1 MKIKYEMTL
10 NDVFYYGVIT
20 KPKGFKGELHFK
32 NETPDLELDDIKSV
46 YLLIGKHLAE
56 YEVERISTLGEKGHV
71 KFEGIDNEK
80 DALAL
85 SKTKMYLSLDD
96 FPEMEDNESIQELVG
111 YKVFDA
117 NKGLVGE
124 VYSVNDSTPQVLLN
138 VKNGKKEIYI
148 PLVDQFVKKMDAAT
162 REIHFELPD
171 GLLDLND

>member
-1 MKIKYEMTL
+1 MTL

-32 NETPDLELDDIKSV
+32 NEAPDLDLNDIQFV

-56 YEVERISTLGEKGHV
+56 YEVEKVSTLGEKGHI

-85 SKTKMYLSLDD
+85 SKTKIYLSLND

-111 YKVFDA
+111 YKVFDT
-117 NKGLVGE
+117 KSGLVGE

-148 PLVDQFVKKMDAAT
+148 PLVEQFIIKVDADAK
-162 REIHFELPD
+162 EIHFDLPD

>member
-1 MKIKYEMTL
+1 MTL

-32 NETPDLELDDIKSV
+32 NDAPDIELDDIKSV

-56 YEVERISTLGEKGHV
+56 YEVEKISTLGDKGHV

-80 DALAL
+80 DAASLL
-85 SKTKMYLSLDD
+85 KTKMYLSIEE

-111 YKVFDA
+111 YKVFDE
-117 NKGLVGE
+117 KMGLVGE

-148 PLVDQFVKKMDAAT
+148 PLVEQFVKQMDAVK